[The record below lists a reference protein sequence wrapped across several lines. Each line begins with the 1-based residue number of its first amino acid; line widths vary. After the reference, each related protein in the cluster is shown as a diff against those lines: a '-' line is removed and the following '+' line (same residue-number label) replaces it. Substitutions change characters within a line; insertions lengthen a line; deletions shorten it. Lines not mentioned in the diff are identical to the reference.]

1 MVGVCLELYV
11 EVIPSMK
18 KVIALGLFT
27 VTLVAISGLIAGESL
42 KSGPQ
47 VGKQLPGPFH
57 PLNAT
62 GAQEGNKHC
71 LV

>member
-1 MVGVCLELYV
+1 
-11 EVIPSMK
+11 MK
-18 KVIALGLFT
+18 KVIAMGVFT
-27 VTLVAISGLIAGESL
+27 VTLVAIGGLVAGEAL

-47 VGKQLPGPFH
+47 VGTKLAGPFH